1 MNDWNAGTPDLL
13 VIHDLDNVATAL
25 RDLRGG
31 AVATVTGIHGDSRLL
46 KLNEE
51 IRLGHKAAIACVSKG
66 ATIVKHGQPIGRA
79 TVDIAEG
86 DHVHVHNLV
95 SLSQLE
101 ASDGTSV
108 EVMES

>member
-1 MNDWNAGTPDLL
+1 MNDRNARTPDLL

-25 RDLRGG
+25 RDLRSGV
-31 AVATVTGIHGDSRLL
+31 VATVTGVHGDSILL

-51 IRLGHKAAIACVSKG
+51 IRLGHKAAIEPVSKG
-66 ATIVKHGQPIGRA
+66 APVVKHGQPIGRA

-95 SLSQLE
+95 SLSMLE
-101 ASDGTSV
+101 GSDEIST
-108 EVMES
+108 EVMEP